1 MGTIRER
8 ILTCLNYVK
17 ASATEIATMTEAPPA
32 SVRRELARL
41 LADGLVS
48 KADGLWAAVDPHPH
62 GKADLLPAIPCP
74 EHGGCMRE
82 EVCPEECGFV
92 SVDHATGPD
101 ETMATKVE
109 DGELVRTV
117 MVPRDLTPEAL
128 GAWLKH
134 AFDEPAQDAATEACE
149 AIGAERREQLDIA
162 FARRA
167 LTVAARHPRNRWLT
181 EPDESPEAREKRQ
194 ARNRRRRRRQNRGNV
209 GALSDDRWGGNWR
222 MDFLLGGTK
231 KNDAIVRY
239 ERRILQ
245 AGGQRFYFK
254 NSQGSVRMLVLRD
267 EAEAQAILAQ
277 LKGSK

>member
-128 GAWLKH
+128 GA
-134 AFDEPAQDAATEACE
+134 EC
-149 AIGAERREQLDIA
+149 REQLDIA